1 MSRREAGDIVGGWLL
16 RLALVMAILG
26 FIGYEGISTA
36 VTAVTVDGAARDV
49 ARAAATG
56 YRGDEDP
63 KAGRAAADAQA
74 IASGVVITDFTI
86 EGDIVIVTVTDT
98 APTIVI
104 HELDFFEGVTTP
116 SATAR
121 AKWRI

>member
-16 RLALVMAILG
+16 RLALVMAVLG
-26 FIGYEGISTA
+26 FVGYEGISTA

-56 YRGDEDP
+56 YRESEDP
-63 KAGRAAADAQA
+63 ADARTAADQQA
-74 IASGVVITDFTI
+74 AASGVVITDMVI

-104 HELDFFEGVTTP
+104 HEIDFFEGVTTP

-121 AKWRI
+121 RKWRI